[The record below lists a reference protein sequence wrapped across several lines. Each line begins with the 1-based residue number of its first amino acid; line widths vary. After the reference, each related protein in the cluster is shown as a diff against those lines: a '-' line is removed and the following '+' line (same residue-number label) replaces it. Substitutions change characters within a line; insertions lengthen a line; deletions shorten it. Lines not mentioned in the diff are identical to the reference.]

1 MTDKIRIVLVE
12 PSHPGNIGGAARAMK
27 TMGLSDL
34 ALVRPVCYPDPEAD
48 ARAAGADDIL
58 RSARVCGSLPEALAD
73 CHLAIGTT
81 ARRRS
86 LNWPM
91 FDSRASA
98 AEVARLPDNQR
109 AAVVFGRERTG
120 LTNDEL
126 AHCRW
131 GVRIPANPDY
141 GSLNLAAAVQI
152 LAYELRW
159 ARLGPEATTSAAP
172 PAHPPA
178 SVEEM
183 EHFYDHLEEV
193 MGQTG
198 FLKENNRRTV
208 MRRMRRLFHRAGPD
222 QNELNILRGMLSSL
236 QGVRSRPKN

>member
-12 PSHPGNIGGAARAMK
+12 PSHPGNIGAAARAMK

-34 ALVRPVCYPDPEAD
+34 ALVRPVSYPDAEAD

-58 RSARVCGSLPEALAD
+58 RAAQVCDSLVEALAD

-86 LNWPM
+86 LAWPM
-91 FDSRASA
+91 IDVRAGA
-98 AEVARLPDNQR
+98 AEVAGLPDNHR
-109 AAVVFGRERTG
+109 AAIVFGRERTG

-131 GVRIPANPDY
+131 GVQIPANPDY
-141 GSLNLAAAVQI
+141 ASLNLAAAVQV

-159 ARLGPEATTSAAP
+159 ARLGPGVTSSAPQTYP
-172 PAHPPA
+172 PAT
-178 SVEEM
+178 VEEM
-183 EHFYDHLEEV
+183 AHFYAHLEEV
-193 MGQTG
+193 MRQTG

-208 MRRMRRLFHRAGPD
+208 MRRMRRLFNRASPD
-222 QNELNILRGMLSSL
+222 QNELSILRGMLSSL
-236 QGVRSRPKN
+236 QGARSRPRR